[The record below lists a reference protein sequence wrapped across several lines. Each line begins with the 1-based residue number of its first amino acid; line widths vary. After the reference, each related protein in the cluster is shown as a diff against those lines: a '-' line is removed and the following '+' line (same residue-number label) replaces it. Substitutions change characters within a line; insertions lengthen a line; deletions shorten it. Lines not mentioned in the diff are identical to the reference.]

1 MARTSSTKAAV
12 EETVEAVE
20 KVDEIKKETKKVVQ
34 PLKDDDE
41 IAVVSLI
48 PNVSYKDNVTGDMY
62 EWDEAGHIEY
72 MTFATLKNMQRNNR
86 GYFRHMW
93 LKPDDERVINKF
105 GLTSTYKKY
114 EFLMDESNYT
124 KQSIDEVCKTISDT
138 PRPMKRAICGK
149 IKNLVI
155 NEKISDASVIRKLEK
170 HLNLDLMDFL

>member
-12 EETVEAVE
+12 EEVIETVEVN
-20 KVDEIKKETKKVVQ
+20 ETKKTQ

-41 IAVVSLI
+41 IEVVSLI
-48 PNVSYKDNVTGDMY
+48 PNVSYKDSVTGDMY

-86 GYFRHMW
+86 GYFRNMW
-93 LKPDDERVINKF
+93 LKPNDERVVNKF
-105 GLTSTYKKY
+105 GLTSLYKKY

-124 KQSIDEVCKTISDT
+124 KKNIDEVCKTISDT

-149 IKNLVI
+149 IKNLVV

-170 HLNLDLMDFL
+170 HLNLELMDFL